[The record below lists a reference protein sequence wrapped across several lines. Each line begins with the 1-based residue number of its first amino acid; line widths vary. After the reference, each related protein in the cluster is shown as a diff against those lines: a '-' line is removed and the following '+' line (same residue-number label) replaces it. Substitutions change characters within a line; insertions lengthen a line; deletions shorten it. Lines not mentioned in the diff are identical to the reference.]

1 MENFAQVYDSIMHDI
16 THHPVD
22 IQCRGRQMAYE
33 VENVRLNI
41 PARLGVSIY
50 SHQDT
55 RAFPITF
62 ALAEFA
68 WILAKMNDVE
78 SIARFN
84 KNIVNYSDD
93 TIIMGGAYGKRL
105 GDQISHAIDRMRADK
120 HTRQACAVIWC
131 EQDSFRTSK
140 DHPCNIFLQ
149 FMIRNDKLSLTVTS
163 RSSDLMTGLP
173 IDAFHWQF
181 LLHIVRNDLLGTY
194 PSLEAG
200 SVVYNITSLHVYDID
215 KPMLLSITDK
225 RQTDIEDVSHML
237 YVPKYMTYA
246 NLSVRCVCGF
256 CSCNNL
262 NDLIDMFGFH
272 EGYANELR
280 NLHLK
285 FINRKHKLERKG
297 DKA

>member
-1 MENFAQVYDSIMHDI
+1 MDMFTQVYNDIMHI
-16 THHPVD
+16 IGNHPVD

-33 VENVRLNI
+33 LENVRLDI
-41 PARLGVSIY
+41 LTRHGISIY

-68 WILAKMNDVE
+68 WILAKRDDVE
-78 SIARFN
+78 SIAHFN

-93 TIIMGGAYGKRL
+93 TVIMGGAYGKRL
-105 GDQISHAIDRMRADK
+105 GDQISHAIDRIRADK
-120 HTRQACAVIWC
+120 HTRQACAVIWR
-131 EQDSFRTSK
+131 EQDSFHTSK
-140 DHPCNIFLQ
+140 DHPCNTFLQ
-149 FMIRNDKLSLTVTS
+149 FMIRKDKLYLTVTS

-173 IDAFHWQF
+173 IDTFHWQF
-181 LLHIVRNDLLGTY
+181 LLHIVCNDLLELY
-194 PSLEAG
+194 PQLEVG

-215 KPMLLSITDK
+215 KPMLLSITDNHLM
-225 RQTDIEDVSHML
+225 DIEDASHMI
-237 YVPKYMTYA
+237 YVPKYMTYTS
-246 NLSVRCVCGF
+246 LSVRCACGF
-256 CSCNNL
+256 YSCNNL
-262 NDLIDMFGFH
+262 NDLIDLFGFH